1 MTGGLLQ
8 LASSGKQ
15 DIYLTDKPE
24 VTFFKKVFK
33 RHTNYATELVRISSE
48 QTAQYDNMIS
58 FILKVGDCI
67 NRCYIEIDLPLLS
80 FPDTYI
86 TNSNYIS
93 WKQTQIGNY
102 NNMITYWTNYYNNL
116 AGYVNIELQLYRLLN
131 NLLLSSNITINILKD
146 QVSRFNITNKISKD
160 TYKNKIDQNVYNMI
174 NISGYIN
181 NITLNITNTVPNPD
195 PTKYI
200 EISTISAQLSS
211 MYNSMTSYLT
221 YYNNKINKYNL
232 LLSNLTATN
241 QISFNY
247 ASYLGHNYFE
257 YFSLEIG
264 GQEITRYNN
273 EVLHINMLHS
283 IRQEDIPNYF
293 EMIGNVPILTT
304 FNNTPKG
311 NYKLLIPLMY
321 WFNKDT
327 GSSLPLV
334 ALQYSTVILNVKIN
348 PINKIICFQNYEM
361 MYNNIINLTVDA
373 PNNYIRNSNLLYTTY
388 SFDVVNKTI
397 FYNCILINNELLKL
411 AFPNLTTS
419 EINTILT
426 NNGVNMTYND
436 IYAIIHPEL
445 SMIQIQTLNGT
456 AGLVTQYVID
466 RNHWIAFMINI
477 TNPIYST
484 LAPKVASYYP
494 YINYNLYYSLIPNP
508 VINLITECVYLDD
521 VERAKFA
528 NAQLEYII
536 ENFDENI
543 YKFPLQNSF
552 DCELSFINPCK
563 ELLWFFQPQIYI
575 DGLTQ
580 YGQNISLLFDMNPY
594 FSNFLFTKQNL
605 MLNNYNL
612 ILDNVNNNFYT
623 SMLSY
628 KYLNNILPSGVYYNS
643 FCLYPEESQPSGT
656 VNFSEIKGKQYT
668 VNLNPIFLKEYTNL
682 LNLLYSSNSNL
693 LLNKSSMTL
702 KFISKNYDM
711 FLIHKGASKLLFGI

>member
-1 MTGGLLQ
+1 MTGGILQ

-15 DIYLTDKPE
+15 DIYLTNKPE
-24 VTFFKKVFK
+24 VTFFKKVFR
-33 RHTNYATELVRISSE
+33 RHTNYATELVRISPQ
-48 QTAQYDNMIS
+48 QTAQYNNMIS
-58 FILKVGDCI
+58 FVLNIGDCI
-67 NRCYIEIDLPLLS
+67 NRCYVEIDLPLLS

-86 TNSNYIS
+86 TNSSYIS
-93 WKQTQIGNY
+93 WKQTQINNY
-102 NNMITYWTNYYNNL
+102 NTMLLYWTNYYTNL

-146 QVSRFNITNKISKD
+146 QVNRFNITNKTSKD
-160 TYKNKIDQNVYNMI
+160 NYKNKIDQTVYNMI

-181 NITLNITNTVPNPD
+181 SITLLTTSVVPNPD

-200 EISTISAQLSS
+200 EISDITSQLNT
-211 MYNSMTSYLT
+211 MYTNMTNYLT

-232 LLSNLTATN
+232 LLSNIN
-241 QISFNY
+241 SSNIISFNY
-247 ASYLGHNYFE
+247 ANFLGHNYFE

-273 EVLHINMLHS
+273 EVLHINMMHH
-283 IRQEDIPNYF
+283 IKQNDMANYF

-304 FNNTPKG
+304 FNNNPKG

-334 ALQYSTVILNVKIN
+334 ALQYSTVILNLKIS
-348 PINKIICFQNYEM
+348 PINKIISFQNYEN
-361 MYNNIINLTVDA
+361 MYDMIVNITIDA
-373 PNNYIRNSNLLYTTY
+373 PTNYILNKNLIYNKY
-388 SFDVVNKTI
+388 SFDITNKTI
-397 FYNCILINNELLKL
+397 LYNCILINNELLSL
-411 AFPNLTTS
+411 AFPDLTTE
-419 EINTILT
+419 EINIILT
-426 NNGVNMTYND
+426 NNGVQMTYNS
-436 IYAIIHPEL
+436 IYKLLHPEL
-445 SMIQIQTLNGT
+445 TLTQIQTMNGT
-456 AGLVTQYVID
+456 NGLTIQYVVD
-466 RNHWIAFMINI
+466 KNHWIAFMINI

-508 VINLITECVYLDD
+508 NINLITESVYLDD

-528 NAQLEYII
+528 NSQLEYVI

-543 YKFPLQNSF
+543 YKFPIQNSY

-563 ELLWFFQPQIYI
+563 ELLWFIQPQLFI
-575 DGLTQ
+575 DGLSQ
-580 YGQNISLLFDMNPY
+580 YGQNISLNFDVSTY
-594 FSNFLFTKQNL
+594 FSNILFTKQNL

-612 ILDNVNNNFYT
+612 ILDNVDSNYYT
-623 SMLSY
+623 NMLSY
-628 KYLNNILPSGVYYNS
+628 KYLNNTLPKGVYYNS
-643 FCLYPEESQPSGT
+643 FSLFPEESQPSGT
-656 VNFSEIKGKQYT
+656 VNFSEIKGRQYM
-668 VNLNPIFLKEYTNL
+668 VNFNSLFLKEYNDL
-682 LNLLYSSNSNL
+682 LKLLYGNNSNL

-702 KFISKNYDM
+702 KIISKNYDM